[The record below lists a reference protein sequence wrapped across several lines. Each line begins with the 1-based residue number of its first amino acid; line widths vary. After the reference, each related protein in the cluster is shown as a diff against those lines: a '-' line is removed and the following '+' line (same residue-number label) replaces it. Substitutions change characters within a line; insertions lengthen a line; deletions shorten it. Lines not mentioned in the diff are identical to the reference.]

1 LQLLVSV
8 RSAEEVGPALAG
20 GADIID
26 AKEPDRGSLG
36 PVDRSVLSEILPQV
50 PDRYSVSV
58 ALGDVSS
65 HDEVRTALE
74 GLALPTRTAPTY
86 LKLGFAKV
94 DSSSQIQRLIQIAV
108 AATSSIA
115 ATPRIVA
122 VAYAD
127 SDRAGTVK
135 PELIPSLARAAGAA
149 GVLLDTHGKDG
160 LTLLQWVSP
169 DRLND
174 WVAMSRQQG
183 LLTALAGG
191 LRASDLAV
199 VCRTAP
205 TVIGVRGAACNGGR
219 WGRVSADRVRQ
230 LHRALE
236 WAVPRDA
243 QPGSCSLR
251 ETRETGAISCHS
263 TAAKSRKLKA

>member
-36 PVDRSVLSEILPQV
+36 PVDRSVLSEILRRV
-50 PDRYSVSV
+50 PDRHSVSV

-65 HDEVRTALE
+65 PDEVRSALE
-74 GLALPTRTAPTY
+74 KLALPTRAGPTY

-94 DSSSQIQRLIQIAV
+94 DSSSQIQRLIQMAV
-108 AATSSIA
+108 ATTSSMA
-115 ATPRIVA
+115 VSPRIVA

-135 PELIPSLARAAGAA
+135 PELLPSLASVAGAA

-160 LTLLQWVSP
+160 FTLLQWVP
-169 DRLND
+169 PGRLND
-174 WVAMSRQQG
+174 WVAMSCHEG

-199 VCRTAP
+199 VCRAEP
-205 TVIGVRGAACNGGR
+205 AVIGVRGAACNGGR
-219 WGRVSADRVRQ
+219 WGRVSVDRVRQ

-236 WAVPRDA
+236 WAVARDA
-243 QPGSCSLR
+243 QPQVGLTSRNAGDRGDFLPSDGS
-251 ETRETGAISCHS
+251 
-263 TAAKSRKLKA
+263 